1 MNKKLVWHGLGYAAL
16 VVTYVTL
23 VAWGLKNGE
32 RWFGGPDIGL
42 WGPILFLM
50 LFSLSAAV
58 VGALLFG
65 RPVYLALSDK
75 KTEAFWQ
82 AACSIGWLFALTLIG
97 FALYAAVVR
106 SR

>member
-1 MNKKLVWHGLGYAAL
+1 MNKKFILNGFGFAAL
-16 VVTYVTL
+16 VAAYVTL
-23 VAWGLKNGE
+23 VAWSLKNGE

-50 LFSLSAAV
+50 LFCLSAAV

-65 RPVYLALSDK
+65 RPIYLVLSGK
-75 KTEAFWQ
+75 TTEAFWQ
-82 AACSIGWLFALTLIG
+82 AACNIGWLFVLTLTG
-97 FALYAAVVR
+97 FVLYATLY